1 MVLATAVVQ
10 HTPPHWFMGYRWS
23 ELAAIA
29 TFFGII
35 AGFLVWIVK
44 VALINPQNTINRE
57 QAKAAEQSNR
67 ALRSSI
73 DLLAKK
79 VEGIGDTAAQVHT
92 AHDRRLDDHETRI
105 QLNEHDIEEIK
116 GKLK

>member
-1 MVLATAVVQ
+1 MAFAMAVIQ

-23 ELAAIA
+23 EWAAIA

-35 AGFLVWIVK
+35 AGFLVWLVK
-44 VALINPQNTINRE
+44 VALINPQNTINQE

-67 ALRSSI
+67 ALRNSI

-79 VEGIGDTAAQVHT
+79 VEGIGDTATQVHT
-92 AHDRRLDDHETRI
+92 EHDRRLDDHDKRI
-105 QLNEHDIEEIK
+105 TLNERDIKEIK
-116 GKLK
+116 EQMK